1 MIDQFTP
8 QAQHRQLCSRHR
20 CDTVATLSLA
30 SLLVLLP
37 GCISASAPKTAA
49 TLNGEAM
56 YAPVPW
62 ASSKPVNITARV
74 SAVQGALGAVQ
85 AASNSYV
92 QYQQIRADT
101 HNQQQA
107 RISAYKSHQYHQSL
121 RAEAD
126 RLKAIR
132 DREAA
137 VPRVMSVKPQVIDG
151 GPLPEW
157 DSTGWDL
164 GVAVAGWVG
173 MQDAQLRNLRVQ
185 INTDMVTRSQP
196 TTPIRKG
203 NSYRKSQGDDQ

>member
-8 QAQHRQLCSRHR
+8 QAQYRQLRPR
-20 CDTVATLSLA
+20 RRNGAATTLFIA

-37 GCISASAPKTAA
+37 GCISASAPKTTA

-56 YAPVPW
+56 YAPAAW

-74 SAVQGALGAVQ
+74 RAVQGALGAVQ

-121 RAEAD
+121 RAEEA
-126 RLKAIR
+126 RLNAIR

-137 VPRVMSVKPQVIDG
+137 MPLVRGVKPQGIIV
-151 GPLPEW
+151 GPIPEW
-157 DSTGWDL
+157 DSSGWDL

-173 MQDAQLRNLRVQ
+173 MQDAQLRQMRVD
-185 INTDMVTRSQP
+185 INTNMISRP
-196 TTPIRKG
+196 PPPPPNRKG
-203 NSYRKSQGDDQ
+203 KTQ

>member
-1 MIDQFTP
+1 MIDQFTK
-8 QAQHRQLCSRHR
+8 QAQHQQLCSRR
-20 CDTVATLSLA
+20 RSGAAATLSLA

-37 GCISASAPKTAA
+37 GCISAGAPKTAA

-74 SAVQGALGAVQ
+74 SAVQGALSAVQ

-121 RAEAD
+121 RAEEA

-137 VPRVMSVKPQVIDG
+137 MPLVQGIKPQGIIV
-151 GPLPEW
+151 GPIPEW
-157 DSTGWDL
+157 DSSGWDL

-173 MQDAQLRNLRVQ
+173 MQDAQLRQMRVD
-185 INTDMVTRSQP
+185 INTNMITRP
-196 TTPIRKG
+196 PPPPPPNRKG
-203 NSYRKSQGDDQ
+203 KSQ

>member
-8 QAQHRQLCSRHR
+8 QAQHRQLYSPRR
-20 CDTVATLSLA
+20 RGAAASLSLA
-30 SLLVLLP
+30 CLLVLLP

-74 SAVQGALGAVQ
+74 SAVQGALNAVQ

-107 RISAYKSHQYHQSL
+107 RISAYKSHQYHQRL
-121 RAEAD
+121 RAEED
-126 RLKAIR
+126 RLRAIR
-132 DREAA
+132 EREAA
-137 VPRVMSVKPQVIDG
+137 MPRVVTGKPQAIVV
-151 GPLPEW
+151 GPIPEW

-173 MQDAQLRNLRVQ
+173 MQDAQLRQMRVD
-185 INTDMVTRSQP
+185 INTNMISRP
-196 TTPIRKG
+196 PPPPPNRKG
-203 NSYRKSQGDDQ
+203 NSKGKNQ

>member
-1 MIDQFTP
+1 MIDQFTK
-8 QAQHRQLCSRHR
+8 QAQHQQLCWRPR
-20 CDTVATLSLA
+20 TGAAATLSLA

-74 SAVQGALGAVQ
+74 SAVQGALSAVQ

-92 QYQQIRADT
+92 QYQQIRAEA

-121 RAEAD
+121 RAEEA

-137 VPRVMSVKPQVIDG
+137 MPLVQGVKPQGIIV
-151 GPLPEW
+151 GPIPEW
-157 DSTGWDL
+157 DSSGWDL

-173 MQDAQLRNLRVQ
+173 MQDAQLRQMRVD
-185 INTDMVTRSQP
+185 INTNMITRP
-196 TTPIRKG
+196 PPPPPPNRKG
-203 NSYRKSQGDDQ
+203 KSQ